1 MKYSCCPQ
9 LYNIFLLWC
18 REKQGFLICRWN
30 LDLKNFD
37 FEINPS
43 ILSVAISLVARNGL
57 LIGYNLFTKTYRFYS
72 EAKWPVLFKKNA
84 IFYDGRHFYTTKGRD
99 RFLWAATPLKPYK
112 IGYICYMTLERLL
125 KRRYNII

>member
-1 MKYSCCPQ
+1 MSRKARLFDMSMKS
-9 LYNIFLLWC
+9 
-18 REKQGFLICRWN
+18 GF
-30 LDLKNFD
+30 KY

-99 RFLWAATPLKPYK
+99 RFL
-112 IGYICYMTLERLL
+112 
-125 KRRYNII
+125 